1 MLLNKKSW
9 KLVSITL
16 VAILALSLLSA
27 CSKSS
32 DDVVATYKGGEITLD
47 EYNIEKNVLTFLSP
61 QYEQLVEMDDFKT
74 YLVNQ
79 QVAFEYLS
87 GNASDEAKEA
97 GKKLAVEQLD
107 QMKQQVGEDMFK
119 SLLDEKGLKES
130 ELQGYLEQV
139 MISMEDKTR
148 TVTEEEVKEQFEATK
163 QDYTVA
169 SVRHVLISLTDA
181 DQKERTKEEALKI
194 AKDVKSQLDKGA
206 DFATI
211 AKKYSED
218 PGSVD
223 NGGLY
228 ENTPVGRWVEAFK
241 QSALTLPLNTI
252 SDPVET
258 DYGYHILKVESR
270 AETSFDQLTDEQKET
285 IKSTLGSAK
294 IDEFMKNDLPGLIK
308 KVNLP
313 KSTETK
319 TDDTTTTPETEQD
332 STGTDTDATK
342 TDETKTDTT
351 TPGAT
356 NGTESG
362 TSTDTDP
369 NTGK

>member
-9 KLVSITL
+9 KFVSITL
-16 VAILALSLLSA
+16 VGVLALSLLSA
-27 CSKSS
+27 CGKSENS
-32 DDVVATYKGGEITLD
+32 EDVVATYKGGEITLA
-47 EYNIEKNVLTFLSP
+47 EYNIEKKVLIFLSP
-61 QYEQLVEMDDFKT
+61 QYEQLAEMDDFKT

-87 GNASDEAKEA
+87 ANATDEAKTA

-107 QMKQQVGEDMFK
+107 QMKQQINNEETFK
-119 SLLDEKGLKES
+119 TMLDEQGLKES
-130 ELQGYLEQV
+130 DLKGYLDQV
-139 MISMEDKTR
+139 MISMEDMTR
-148 TVTEEEVKEQFEATK
+148 KVSDDDVKKQYEATK
-163 QDYTVA
+163 QDFTVA

-228 ENTPVGRWVEAFK
+228 ENTPVGTWVEAFK

-270 AETSFDQLTDEQKET
+270 EETPFDKLTQAQKDT
-285 IKSTLGSAK
+285 IKNTLGSSK
-294 IDEFMKNDLPGLIK
+294 IDDFMQNDLPDLIK
-308 KVNLP
+308 EVNLP
-313 KSTETK
+313 KSPAAA
-319 TDDTTTTPETEQD
+319 TDETTTTPETGQD
-332 STGTDTDATK
+332 STGTTGTDATK
-342 TDETKTDTT
+342 TDVT
-351 TPGAT
+351 TPDT
-356 NGTESG
+356 NGSTESG
-362 TSTDTDP
+362 TSTDT
-369 NTGK
+369 GK